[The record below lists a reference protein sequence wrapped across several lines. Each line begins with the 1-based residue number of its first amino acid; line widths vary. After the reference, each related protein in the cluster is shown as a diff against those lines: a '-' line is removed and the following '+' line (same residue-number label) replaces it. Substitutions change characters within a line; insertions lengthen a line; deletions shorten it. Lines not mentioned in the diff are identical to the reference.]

1 MKNSLKGIKEIYENN
16 LLSFGKNYKGVGWKK
31 KKDAI
36 TRHRIMS
43 KIILNKKSRNHILD
57 LGCGLSHFYNYLK
70 INDFKFKYFGVDL
83 SQEMI
88 RISKKKYPKNKYYCL
103 DILKDH
109 NKISKVDYIVIN
121 GLFTQKG
128 KYTNEK
134 MFKFLK
140 KILKISYA
148 KANKGIAF
156 NVMSELVEWKNKGNF
171 YLSIEK
177 ITKFINQYL
186 SNSFIIN
193 HQYGLYEYTIF
204 IYKKI
209 R

>member
-1 MKNSLKGIKEIYENN
+1 
-16 LLSFGKNYKGVGWKK
+16 
-31 KKDAI
+31 
-36 TRHRIMS
+36 
-43 KIILNKKSRNHILD
+43 
-57 LGCGLSHFYNYLK
+57 
-70 INDFKFKYFGVDL
+70 
-83 SQEMI
+83 
-88 RISKKKYPKNKYYCL
+88 
-103 DILKDH
+103 
-109 NKISKVDYIVIN
+109 
-121 GLFTQKG
+121 
-128 KYTNEK
+128 